1 MPDAVLF
8 ELEGVLADTH
18 EPRRDSALD
27 ALGACGVNA
36 DDAEYESLARGR
48 PTRDAIA
55 ALLARH
61 DAPRDET
68 AIDLATADAERRFAQ
83 RLAHGAT
90 LRPGAAELVRA
101 LQGRVRLGIVTRAR
115 RREAARLLSLA
126 GLDDAFECVRCAE
139 DAFPPKP
146 AAAPYV
152 AALER
157 LAGRRP
163 IRAERVLALEDS
175 ADGARSA
182 LGAGVRCL
190 IVGDPS
196 PDRAT
201 DAGAHLATLAGQ
213 TADSLDALLTLEA
226 RPEHG

>member
-36 DDAEYESLARGR
+36 DAAEYELLARGR
-48 PTRDAIA
+48 PTREAVA
-55 ALLARH
+55 ALLATHGASH
-61 DAPRDET
+61 DDT
-68 AIDLATADAERRFAQ
+68 AIDLATLDAERRFAR
-83 RLAHGAT
+83 RLAHGAS
-90 LRPGAAELVRA
+90 LRPGAVTLVRA
-101 LQGRVRLGIVTRAR
+101 LHGRTRLGIVTRAT
-115 RREAARLLSLA
+115 RREATRLLSLA

-139 DAFPPKP
+139 DVFPPKP
-146 AAAPYV
+146 AAAPYR

-163 IRAERVLALEDS
+163 VRVERVLALEDS
-175 ADGARSA
+175 ATGARSA
-182 LGAGVRCL
+182 LDAGVRCL
-190 IVGDPS
+190 VIGDGS
-196 PDRAT
+196 PG
-201 DAGAHLATLAGQ
+201 DAPAAYTRVESLEGQ
-213 TADSLDALLTLEA
+213 TADSLDALLTLV